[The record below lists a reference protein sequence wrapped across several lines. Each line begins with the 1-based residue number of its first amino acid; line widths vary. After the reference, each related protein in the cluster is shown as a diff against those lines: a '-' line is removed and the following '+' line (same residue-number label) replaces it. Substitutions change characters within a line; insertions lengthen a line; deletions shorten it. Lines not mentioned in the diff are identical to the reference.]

1 MTRLL
6 AGNYSGGA
14 DDGSRDTTVAGR
26 WGAPFGF
33 TPPPRARHG
42 FWAELERYEYRQKTL
57 CAWRTGRERGNGEHA
72 ARAQADPGLLAIAM
86 TRLREEFA
94 AFTIAEESALS
105 LSMLRAALCAAP
117 TRARGNRS
125 LTVATAPETVS
136 DEAHGSA
143 PTRGDDRDAAVLA
156 REYSPFDVDLY
167 QYARKLLH
175 ARKAKGFGHGRC
187 TVPVSCP
194 GSPRALR
201 SGATGSHGVVVCS
214 ALGSSS

>member
-72 ARAQADPGLLAIAM
+72 AREWA
-86 TRLREEFA
+86 
-94 AFTIAEESALS
+94 
-105 LSMLRAALCAAP
+105 
-117 TRARGNRS
+117 
-125 LTVATAPETVS
+125 
-136 DEAHGSA
+136 DEAS
-143 PTRGDDRDAAVLA
+143 
-156 REYSPFDVDLY
+156 
-167 QYARKLLH
+167 
-175 ARKAKGFGHGRC
+175 GRC
-187 TVPVSCP
+187 AHVAIRDTARTARLA
-194 GSPRALR
+194 GELHQLR
-201 SGATGSHGVVVCS
+201 GGTPEV
-214 ALGSSS
+214 